1 MAATASTSERTAEST
16 RRWLHTIGTCG
27 TVLALTILAAS
38 MLLRLTSHFGS
49 DGQVISTLSATL
61 ENTIRMTHR
70 LAASGVGL
78 LALGAVFLYWAR
90 RPLPATVVMPITSM
104 VAATIVLAI
113 IGPLT
118 PGYRIAAITIVNV
131 GVGMVLLMA
140 FWWLREAVATPALV
154 RKSVEPLLRATIYV
168 FLVHIATGA
177 AASADEMHGMR
188 GFALLHLGTALLAFM
203 FIGASIWA
211 RRREP
216 SLAGWTKATTAL
228 LVAQVAFGLVLMWLG
243 TRPVWLA
250 YLHGMLS
257 PLLAIALVSLAAR
270 DRTPP
275 WPSK

>member
-38 MLLRLTSHFGS
+38 MLLRLTSHFGFDS
-49 DGQVISTLSATL
+49 QVISTLSATL
-61 ENTIRMTHR
+61 ENTIRMAHR

-78 LALGAVFLYWAR
+78 LALGAVFLCWAR

-140 FWWLREAVATPALV
+140 FWWLREAVAIHAES
-154 RKSVEPLLRATIYV
+154 KSVEPLFRATILV
-168 FLVHIATGA
+168 FLAHIATGA

-203 FIGASIWA
+203 FIGASILA

-257 PLLAIALVSLAAR
+257 PVLAIALVSLAAR
-270 DRTPP
+270 DGTPP
-275 WPSK
+275 RTSK